1 MKNLLLKIV
10 LFFILNNEII
20 TIPYEQIIN
29 PTNPLLSILNIS
41 KMNSNFDLK
50 PCQDIKDCYN
60 CSFTFFEYV
69 YCQWNQISK
78 TCNPI
83 YNSRSYSYS
92 YDLRNIFSQC
102 QYDPKSNYAKS
113 NFCNEEELI
122 TDENNNTVNSIHS
135 PKIGNKYSL
144 PNLLCLYTI
153 ENTQNR
159 ENSMFTLNI
168 TKNYKYINIAIIY
181 NYGLYTRYTVV
192 SNDKDY
198 EINMVGVKQ
207 IKIFVH
213 TPENYFDNPF
223 TINYQFIL
231 FKQSSLY
238 KVSLYTLI
246 GVGLFIFLFFLFVFI
261 VLYRKMKVD
270 PKQNK
275 LNSIQNFIFFSP
287 TQYVEHMNESN
298 KECYMCNLRFQNS
311 TNVTILNCN
320 HIFHYQ
326 CLVRWVV
333 KNKLSKNTFFCPN
346 CQRQL
351 IEDFNQRNEI

>member
-1 MKNLLLKIV
+1 MKNLLLKIF
-10 LFFILNNEII
+10 LFLILNNVIN
-20 TIPYEQIIN
+20 TISNEQIIN
-29 PTNPLLSILNIS
+29 PTNPLLSILNTAKI
-41 KMNSNFDLK
+41 NSNFHLK
-50 PCQDIKDCYN
+50 PCQDITDCYN

-92 YDLRNIFSQC
+92 FDLRNIFSTC
-102 QYDPKSNYAKS
+102 QYDPISNLAK
-113 NFCNEEELI
+113 NNYCNEEELI
-122 TDENNNTVNSIHS
+122 TDENNNTVNSIYA
-135 PKIGNKYSL
+135 PKIGNKFSV
-144 PNLLCLYTI
+144 PNLLCLFTI

-181 NYGLYTRYTVV
+181 NYGIYTRYTVV

-198 EINMVGVKQ
+198 TINMVGVKQ

-213 TPENYFDNPF
+213 TPENYFNNPF

-261 VLYRKMKVD
+261 VLYRKMKDV
-270 PKQNK
+270 PKPNK

-287 TQYVEHMNESN
+287 TKYNEHMNESN
-298 KECYMCNLRFQNS
+298 KECYMCNLRFQNFN
-311 TNVTILNCN
+311 NVTILNCN
-320 HIFHYQ
+320 HVFHYQ
-326 CLVRWVV
+326 CLVKWVV
-333 KNKLSKNTFFCPN
+333 KNKLSKNNFFCPN
-346 CQRQL
+346 CQREL